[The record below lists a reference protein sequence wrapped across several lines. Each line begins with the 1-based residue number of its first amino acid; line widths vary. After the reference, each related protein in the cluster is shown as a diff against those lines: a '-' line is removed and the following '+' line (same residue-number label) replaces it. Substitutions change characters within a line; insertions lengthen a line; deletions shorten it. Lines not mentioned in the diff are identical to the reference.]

1 MSSIL
6 NLKKDGNWITIPSL
20 EGAQGEQGP
29 NLITPE
35 TATTLTG
42 LIKGNGSTVEAATP
56 GADYLEYDDIAGR
69 SDSGSNPVLEGVFP
83 GTELAHC
90 ILHGKSTQDG
100 TPSPSAPVDI
110 VDYEPGEVAV
120 TGANIFRGLGVPND
134 EAGHWYET
142 LNSTPTSDG
151 FRRFYLDNSG
161 GAATAY
167 ANAFSRL
174 SAQPPLRP
182 DTIYKA
188 MIEFRNVKSLG
199 PTGAGIVFSLNAF
212 PGFPESLAFENGIN
226 LRSEDVSN
234 GTKIITTIKTTADLS
249 IPTLYLRTYSP
260 VGAGGVTDFEC
271 RISVYPADY
280 DVTEYTPYQGTTY
293 PLSDLTLP
301 GIPVDSGGNYTDESG
316 QQYIADTYDVATGE
330 YVQRVPELVLDG
342 TEAWITQASPSDYRF
357 VLRRKDIKP
366 AVASDIPGT
375 LICTHYETLSTA
387 ALYQKQTGIGVGV
400 YDTAIN
406 TASLAVYDA
415 NYPDKDVSL
424 WKAHLAELYAAG
436 TPVTIRYALA
446 EPIVSYRTPQ
456 QLPAPAPYTQVMA
469 GGGHIAATLG
479 NAMSPIKTTPQT
491 LTVEQLKQVY
501 INLNIPVPT
510 YEYSD
515 RDLSKVFSADEL
527 HEKIAAQDFSGIRM
541 GDYWPIPLSGT
552 AHDYATDTDFTLNE
566 RHLLEFMPNFYA
578 ESGDTVTPPHIL
590 VCSRDLLSKTLQFRG
605 TDDVWYD
612 TAATNPWL
620 GSHLYQTLN
629 NPDNGIVNLVRQTD
643 IGQYLYAGP
652 NGKGMRDVLETKAAG
667 ATTATARGWADR
679 GLMFLPHEREVWG
692 NGPFSEKQDGGYC
705 LQWATFA
712 GSRNRIVKHR
722 NGSRC
727 GWWSCS
733 SVAGSSAHICF
744 VNIGDTSTTSASRAG
759 LSVPLCFLIT

>member
-42 LIKGNGSTVEAATP
+42 LIKGTGSTVEAATP

-90 ILHGKSTQDG
+90 VLHGKSTQDG
-100 TPSPSAPVDI
+100 TPSPESPVDI
-110 VDYEPGEVAV
+110 VDYAPNELWVAGRNMIDAQKTVSGTYSGLTLTSNGDGKISRVGTASTEFPDLWIRGTYGAITDDTDVIMTLLPGETYYVADCALYSGTTSISDQV
-120 TGANIFRGLGVPND
+120 RHLAIKINPTTYPDGAPI
-134 EAGHWYET
+134 
-142 LNSTPTSDG
+142 TSI
-151 FRRFYLDNSG
+151 RVAR
-161 GAATAY
+161 
-167 ANAFSRL
+167 
-174 SAQPPLRP
+174 
-182 DTIYKA
+182 
-188 MIEFRNVKSLG
+188 V
-199 PTGAGIVFSLNAF
+199 V
-212 PGFPESLAFENGIN
+212 
-226 LRSEDVSN
+226 
-234 GTKIITTIKTTADLS
+234 
-249 IPTLYLRTYSP
+249 
-260 VGAGGVTDFEC
+260 VGQ
-271 RISVYPADY
+271 DY
-280 DVTEYTPYQGTTY
+280 DDVIFPRVYKGNLDYGWLPYQGHTY
-293 PLSDLTLP
+293 PLSDLILP
-301 GIPVDSGGNYTDESG
+301 GIPVDDGGNYTDESG

-330 YVQRVPELVLDG
+330 YVQRVQEVVLDG
-342 TEAWITQASPSDYRF
+342 TEAWTDAGSGTEGI
-357 VLRRKDIKP
+357 LRKGLMLNP
-366 AVASDIPGT
+366 APLRPDRTNVPGP
-375 LICTHYETLSTA
+375 LICTHYENVSADETYYLDTGVALTPSSTMVA
-387 ALYQKQTGIGVGV
+387 IYDPAYNTSGV
-400 YDTAIN
+400 
-406 TASLAVYDA
+406 S
-415 NYPDKDVSL
+415 P

-436 TPVTIRYALA
+436 TPATILYALA

-479 NAMSPIKTTPQT
+479 NAMAPVKTTPQT
-491 LTVEQLKQVY
+491 LTVEQIKQVY
-501 INLNIPVPT
+501 VNLNIPVPT

-527 HEKIAAQDFSGIRM
+527 HEKIAAQDYSGIRM

-566 RHLLEFMPNFYA
+566 TLLLEFMPNFYA
-578 ESGDTVTPPHIL
+578 ESGDTAVPPHIL
-590 VCSRDLLSKTLQFRG
+590 VCSRDLLSKTLQFRSA
-605 TDDVWYD
+605 DDVWYD

-667 ATTATARGWADR
+667 ATTATGRGWADR
-679 GLMFLPHEREVWG
+679 GLLFLPHEREIWG
-692 NGPFSEKQDGGYC
+692 SGPFGEKQDGGYC
-705 LQWATFA
+705 LQWPTFA
-712 GSRNRIVKHR
+712 GSRKRITKYR
-722 NGSRC
+722 NGSRYS
-727 GWWSCS
+727 WWSCS
-733 SVAGSSAHICF
+733 SLAGSSTFICS
-744 VNIGDTSTTSASRAG
+744 VNGNGIANSATASG
-759 LSVPLCFLIT
+759 TWLSVPLCFLIT